1 VKKMG
6 RIHYGGPQAP
16 VIGGRQYH
24 IVGAYTLKSEAQ
36 REAKSNIKSRWV
48 RVVKRLSMPSMRG
61 RNDYV
66 WVVYASTSMKSITLG
81 GRRK

>member
-1 VKKMG
+1 MP
-6 RIHYGGPQAP
+6 RIHYGGAQAP
-16 VIGGRQYH
+16 YVDGKQYH
-24 IVGAYTLKSEAQ
+24 IVGAYTRKEEAQ
-36 REAKSNIKSRWV
+36 LVAKESADVRWV

-81 GRRK
+81 GKRKK

>member
-1 VKKMG
+1 MG

-16 VIGGRQYH
+16 SFGKRSYH
-24 IVGAYTLKSEAQ
+24 IVGAYTTKEEAQ
-36 REAKSNIKSRWV
+36 REAKRNEKNRWV
-48 RVVKRLSMPSMRG
+48 RTVKRLSSPSMRG

-81 GRRK
+81 GRKR